1 MEKSNTQKIKLG
13 LFVIATTFLLIT
25 LLYFVGDRQN
35 IFGNNFKISAVFNNV
50 NGLQLGN
57 NVRYAGINVGTVK
70 NIIMI
75 NDTSICVDMVIENK
89 ILKHLKKN
97 ALANIGSDGL
107 VGSMVIN
114 IIPNT
119 LYASNLS
126 PGDTLKS
133 STKVSTANMLN
144 TLNTTNKNAAILT
157 ADLLKITSSINEGK
171 GTIGML
177 INDTEMASNLKNTS
191 ENLKMASEQ
200 TSKTINQI
208 NTIIS
213 SIHYNKSVA
222 SVLLSD
228 SISANKLKL
237 IITNLEKSSVEI
249 NEVVSNINTVAFKIN
264 KGNGTFSYMLNDTL
278 LAKNIDT
285 TILNIKKSSVL
296 LNKNLEALKHSFL
309 LKGYFKKQEKQLQK
323 EDNKKSI
330 N

>member
-13 LFVIATTFLLIT
+13 LFVIAATLLLIT

-57 NVRYAGINVGTVK
+57 NVRYSGINVGTVK
-70 NIIMI
+70 NIVMI
-75 NDTSICVDMVIENK
+75 NDTAICVDMVIENK
-89 ILKHLKKN
+89 ILKHIKKD

-119 LYASNLS
+119 LDGINLK
-126 PGDTLKS
+126 PGDTIKS
-133 STKVSTANMLN
+133 YTKISTANMLN
-144 TLNTTNKNAAILT
+144 TLNTTNENAAILT
-157 ADLLKITSSINEGK
+157 ADLLKITTSINEGK

-177 INDTEMASNLKNTS
+177 ISDNEMALNLKKTS
-191 ENLKMASEQ
+191 ENLKLASEQ

-208 NTIIS
+208 NAIIS
-213 SIHYNKSVA
+213 SIHYSESVA

-228 SISANKLKL
+228 SISANKLKT
-237 IITNLEKSSVEI
+237 IIINLEKSSIEI
-249 NEVVSNINTVAFKIN
+249 SEVVSNINAVAFKIN

-278 LAKNIDT
+278 LVENIDT
-285 TILNIKKSSVL
+285 TMLNIKKSSVL
-296 LNKNLEALKHSFL
+296 LNENLEALKHSFL
-309 LKGYFKKQEKQLQK
+309 LKGFFKKQEKQLQK
-323 EDNKKSI
+323 EAKK
-330 N
+330 NNN